1 MERKQE
7 GGLSIMAGKF
17 TATIDGN
24 SFKIVLLSDQK
35 VEIDGNAHRYN
46 LAELNG
52 RGFSLILDGKSYI
65 VETLPSSEACQDGDT
80 SSEGDPRHSLP
91 LSIKGTRYLVSVDDE
106 HSLLVK
112 SLSAKPESEKG
123 AQVVRAP
130 MPGLISRIEVQV
142 GEEVVSGS
150 GLLVLEAMKMENEI
164 RSLKHGTIQIIHVEK
179 GRAVEKGEPLITIA
193 ER

>member
-1 MERKQE
+1 
-7 GGLSIMAGKF
+7 MAGTF
-17 TATIDGN
+17 TATIDGH
-24 SFKIVLLSDQK
+24 SFKIVPLSDQK

-46 LAELNG
+46 LVELDG
-52 RGFSLILDGKSYI
+52 RGFSLILDGKSYL
-65 VETLPSSEACQDGDT
+65 VEMLPSSEAWQGTSASGKGDL
-80 SSEGDPRHSLP
+80 GHSVP
-91 LSIKGTRYLVSVDDE
+91 LSIKGKQYRVRVDDE

-164 RSLKHGTIQIIHVEK
+164 RSLKHGTIQTIHVEK